1 MENFEFTPVQ
11 TTPFSLSTKIKI
23 RLWNFINCTFFRWS
37 PFFARKYR
45 VWLTRCFGSKIDYT
59 CSLDNQCK
67 IVAPWLLT
75 MGAYSSLGEGSLVKC
90 RAEIKIG
97 SRTCI
102 GKDVIMMSGSHNI
115 NSLHFEFITKP
126 ITIGD
131 NVWVATRSMI
141 QAGVTIGDW
150 AVIGAMSL
158 VTKDVESWSIVG
170 GIPAKFI
177 KKRIIKD

>member
-1 MENFEFTPVQ
+1 MDNSEFKPVQ
-11 TTPFSLSTKIKI
+11 TTPFSLSTKIRI
-23 RLWNFINCTFFRWS
+23 RLWDFVNCTFFRWS

-90 RAEIKIG
+90 RRNIIIG
-97 SRTCI
+97 SHCCI
-102 GKDVIMMSGSHNI
+102 GKDVLIFSGTHNI
-115 NSLHFEFITKP
+115 NSRNFELIQKP
-126 ITIGD
+126 VTIGN
-131 NVWVATRSMI
+131 NVWISTRSMI
-141 QAGVTIGDW
+141 QPGVTIGDW
-150 AVIGAMSL
+150 AVIGAMSF

-177 KKRIIKD
+177 KKRIIK